1 MGQLAQFLAIFMGK
15 MGFGSG
21 FSEFTGSDQHK
32 LGTKAAIRVF
42 FKQIFFISF
51 SNYIISK

>member
-42 FKQIFFISF
+42 FLTNIFYKF
-51 SNYIISK
+51 